1 MLKYFLLAILL
12 LLPVFAACSDD
23 DDDDDATV
31 TQTTSASTETN
42 GPIATETT
50 AATDTATATAE
61 PTVAD
66 VCPENTDP
74 ATADEVQVDQ
84 PAPGDSSATP
94 LHVEG
99 LIAVFE
105 AQFNISI
112 IDAGGNYI
120 VENMPAMSSEGQTLA
135 PFSVDVPFVVTEE
148 TVACLQVY
156 DISNADGTTLTD
168 IVQVP
173 VTLLP

>member
-1 MLKYFLLAILL
+1 MKYILLAILIVLPL
-12 LLPVFAACSDD
+12 LAACG
-23 DDDDDATV
+23 DDDDATE
-31 TQTTSASTETN
+31 TQTMSASATG
-42 GPIATETT
+42 GPTG
-50 AATDTATATAE
+50 TATAQ
-61 PTVAD
+61 PTVTD
-66 VCPENTDP
+66 VCPDNADP
-74 ATADEVQVDQ
+74 ATADQVQVDQ

-112 IDAGGNYI
+112 IDADGNYI
-120 VENMPAMSSEGQTLA
+120 VENIPAMSSEGQTLA

-148 TVACLQVY
+148 TPACLQVY
-156 DISNADGTTLTD
+156 DISNADGTTLMD

-173 VTLLP
+173 ITLLAAETPGAPSASP